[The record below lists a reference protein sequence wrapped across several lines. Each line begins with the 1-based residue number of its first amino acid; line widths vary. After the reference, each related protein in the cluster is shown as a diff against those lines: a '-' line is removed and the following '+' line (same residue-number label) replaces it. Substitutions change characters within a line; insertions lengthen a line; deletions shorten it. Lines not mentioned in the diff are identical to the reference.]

1 MPRKARRAKSDAGNA
16 ERPLNEAA
24 ELDRLAALDRLD
36 EVVRLRMSRGKTHS
50 TADLRAMIEAPAKF
64 LVRVVVDAAVS
75 GDADAARFLL
85 DRVIPVSRSP
95 ALAEP
100 VALSGSPAEKAD
112 QVAALFEAG
121 KLTIEEAEALLST
134 ISTTQQIRHGGEL
147 VDRLAALERQLAAL
161 GQPGRGEVIDA
172 TVEEA
177 ARSLPA
183 PKAKDDCD
191 AF

>member
-16 ERPLNEAA
+16 ERPLDEAA

-36 EVVRLRMSRGKTHS
+36 EVIRLRMSRGKTHS

-85 DRVIPVSRSP
+85 DRIVPVSRSP

-100 VALSGSPAEKAD
+100 VALTGSPAEKAD

-134 ISTTQQIRHGGEL
+134 IEGAQRVRHGGEL
-147 VDRLAALERQLAAL
+147 VDRLAQLERQLTAL
-161 GQPGRGEVIDA
+161 SDPPRRTVID
-172 TVEEA
+172 VESEPA
-177 ARSLPA
+177 KSLPA
-183 PKAKDDCD
+183 PKGDSVNE
-191 AF
+191 F